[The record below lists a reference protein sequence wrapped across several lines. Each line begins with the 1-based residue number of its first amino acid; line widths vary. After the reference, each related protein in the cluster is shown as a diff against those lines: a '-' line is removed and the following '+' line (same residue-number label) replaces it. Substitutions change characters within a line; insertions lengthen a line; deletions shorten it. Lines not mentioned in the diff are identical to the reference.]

1 VKQEAASIKVSSFL
15 YFVNAWLFFNYEMGG
30 TAGFSKKTL
39 WKISFRISFEPKC
52 FMMTFPSLNLYNRLM
67 KKILILPYYLDEKL
81 KDLDYLSEGI
91 LEELLSLI
99 SSNPN
104 VKTTSRTT
112 SLYLK

>member
-1 VKQEAASIKVSSFL
+1 MLGYFL
-15 YFVNAWLFFNYEMGG
+15 IMKW
-30 TAGFSKKTL
+30 AGQRGFQK
-39 WKISFRISFEPKC
+39 
-52 FMMTFPSLNLYNRLM
+52 
-67 KKILILPYYLDEKL
+67 PYYLDEKL